1 MQPNREIL
9 SLLSDSEDDFSTSK
23 LKHQSIFKPS
33 RLLNPIDFT
42 KSTGQLDYES
52 DSDKSLPLLS
62 ELITDSASMEKSKS
76 DLHSE
81 TNSVEVKKESDS
93 ITAVVTKVE
102 K

>member
-1 MQPNREIL
+1 M
-9 SLLSDSEDDFSTSK
+9 
-23 LKHQSIFKPS
+23 
-33 RLLNPIDFT
+33 
-42 KSTGQLDYES
+42 GQLDFES